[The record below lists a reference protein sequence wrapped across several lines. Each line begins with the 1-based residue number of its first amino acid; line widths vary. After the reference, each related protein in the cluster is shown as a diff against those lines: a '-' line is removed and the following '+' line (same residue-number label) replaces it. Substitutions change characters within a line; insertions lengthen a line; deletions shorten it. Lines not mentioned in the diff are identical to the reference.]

1 VLWYHFVMG
10 LREVGE
16 DQMVWQLQSREGFG
30 GCRWTSEGWRVS
42 EGVMPASERVVIIS
56 EWIFSTSKRVVRP
69 WGGVAGVLGLDN
81 ETEREIHIHAG
92 TTDCCRLRGYNPKS
106 EKCTINS
113 FSRAFRCNKN
123 NVSIIYNG
131 CFLKNAAENGLEPC
145 GFFLIERA
153 SILVGNWSFRKWKLY
168 LRNLLKILERMKQ
181 SHFTCVVT
189 PSYWQ
194 TPKIREFAQLDGRLH
209 KTRGEGCC
217 RG

>member
-1 VLWYHFVMG
+1 MLWYHFVMG

-123 NVSIIYNG
+123 NVSIIYTAWEISIQTVA
-131 CFLKNAAENGLEPC
+131 FEKNHSVWC
-145 GFFLIERA
+145 ITHD
-153 SILVGNWSFRKWKLY
+153 K
-168 LRNLLKILERMKQ
+168 
-181 SHFTCVVT
+181 SH
-189 PSYWQ
+189 
-194 TPKIREFAQLDGRLH
+194 
-209 KTRGEGCC
+209 
-217 RG
+217 